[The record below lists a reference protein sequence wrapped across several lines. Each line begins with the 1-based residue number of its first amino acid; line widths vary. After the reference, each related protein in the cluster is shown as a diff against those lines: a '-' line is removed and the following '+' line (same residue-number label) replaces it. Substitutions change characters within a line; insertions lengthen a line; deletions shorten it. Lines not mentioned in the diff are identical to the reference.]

1 MLRRLP
7 DPVVTRG
14 GAAVFG
20 VIIAIGAIALAIPLL
35 PGESAPR
42 EGDIAPRAFAAV
54 HESEYVSEEL
64 TEAAR
69 VEAEAAVEPV
79 MASLE
84 EVPGEQLSL
93 LSMLFEEVVR
103 LRLRTGLSS
112 EERLG
117 ALGESPGG
125 IGLGQAIR
133 STLLTLDED
142 DLEDLRQSAVEG
154 VSAILSSPLR
164 EEDRRNRIEAYLLVG
179 NVPSFQNGEG
189 ALRELLDAFVTPTVA
204 LDEQTTQGLR
214 SEARDA
220 VAPVLVSY
228 SPGEVIAEEGQA
240 LDPVVIEALR
250 ETGVIREGFDYYDM
264 GAGLLMGAALGT
276 VLAVYLYRLQPFA
289 RPAERRGLMT
299 LLAVLGTLVA
309 VRVALPE
316 LLPDTEG
323 RFFAYGLPVGAAAV
337 VVSSVSAPRFGAM
350 VAVVIAL
357 YAGFIAATAPSLAG
371 AAFTSAL
378 EPLQLVI
385 AYAAGGLAGAAAMQR
400 TERLGRFAAAGLSV
414 GAATAAVLLAFW
426 MLTEQRETEGL
437 GWLAMAATVAGSGSA
452 VIGLG
457 VHVLL
462 STALRVTTRMQLME
476 LAQAGHPILQELQEK
491 APGTF
496 HHSMLVGTLGEQAA
510 NRIGADALLVRA
522 GAYYHDIGKM
532 QRPEYFV
539 ENNIERGVSPHDS
552 LAPEASARI
561 IHGHVLDG
569 MDLARR
575 RRLPALVGDFIPQ
588 HHGTRLVE
596 FFYHKAL
603 ERGETDAEAFRYPG
617 PRPQAKE
624 QAIVMLADSCEALVR
639 ANQPETHEEIDE
651 LVNGVFT
658 ERLAEGQMDE
668 CDITMRE
675 LREVAASFRSTLRA
689 VYHPRIEYPDAPDSQ
704 PESDVTTGGTAP
716 AVGPTPRGPVDPVEA
731 EGRATDE

>member
-1 MLRRLP
+1 MLRRRP

-14 GAAVFG
+14 GAAAFG
-20 VIIAIGAIALAIPLL
+20 IVIAIGAIALAIPLL

-54 HESEYVSEEL
+54 RESEYVSVEL
-64 TEAAR
+64 TAAAQDEAA
-69 VEAEAAVEPV
+69 AAVEPV
-79 MASLE
+79 MASLT
-84 EVPGEQLSL
+84 EVPAEQLRL
-93 LSMLFEEVVR
+93 LASLFEEVAR
-103 LRLRTGLSS
+103 LRLRSELSS
-112 EERLG
+112 EERLE
-117 ALGESPGG
+117 ALGESPSGM
-125 IGLGQAIR
+125 GLGQAIR
-133 STLLTLDED
+133 STLLTLSVQN
-142 DLEDLRQSAVEG
+142 LEDLRAASVEG

-164 EEDRRNRIEAYLLVG
+164 EEDKANRIEAYLLVG
-179 NVPSFQNGEG
+179 TVPSFQRGEG

-204 LDEQTTQGLR
+204 LDEQTTRGLR
-214 SEARDA
+214 EDAREAVGQVVVTYA
-220 VAPVLVSY
+220 
-228 SPGEVIAEEGQA
+228 PGEVIVEEGQA
-240 LDPVVIEALR
+240 LDAVAIEALR
-250 ETGVIREGFDYYDM
+250 ETGVIDEGFDYYDL

-276 VLAVYLYRLQPFA
+276 VLGVYLYRLQPFE

-323 RFFAYGLPVGAAAV
+323 RFFAYAMPVGAAAL

-350 VAVVIAL
+350 VAVVVAL

-378 EPLQLVI
+378 EPLELVI
-385 AYAAGGLAGAAAMQR
+385 AYAAAGLAGAAAMQR
-400 TERLGRFAAAGLSV
+400 TERLGRFAAAGVAV
-414 GAATAAVLLAFW
+414 GAATGAVLLAFW

-437 GWLAMAATVAGSGSA
+437 GWLALAAAIAGGGSS

-457 VHVLL
+457 LHVLL
-462 STALRVTTRMQLME
+462 SMALRVTTRMQLME

-496 HHSMLVGTLGEQAA
+496 HHSMLVGTLAEQAA
-510 NRIGADALLVRA
+510 SRIGADSLLVRA

-532 QRPEYFV
+532 ERPEYFV

-561 IHGHVLDG
+561 IHGHVFDG

-575 RRLPALVGDFIPQ
+575 RRLPAIVGDFIPQ
-588 HHGTRLVE
+588 HHGTRLVD

-603 ERGETDAEAFRYPG
+603 ERGETDAEEFRYPG

-639 ANQPETHEEIDE
+639 ATQPETHEEIDE
-651 LVNGVFT
+651 LVNGVFA
-658 ERLAEGQMDE
+658 ERLSEGQMDE
-668 CDITMRE
+668 CDITMHE
-675 LREVAASFRSTLRA
+675 LQVVAESFRSTLRA
-689 VYHPRIEYPDAPDSQ
+689 VYHPRIEYPDAPGFQDG
-704 PESDVTTGGTAP
+704 PEGSLAGAPP
-716 AVGPTPRGPVDPVEA
+716 AVGPTPTGPSDPAEA
-731 EGRATDE
+731 GERAADE

>member
-1 MLRRLP
+1 MLRRGN

-14 GAAVFG
+14 GATAFG
-20 VIIAIGAIALAIPLL
+20 VLIAIGAIVLAVPLL

-69 VEAEAAVEPV
+69 REAVDAVEPV

-84 EVPGEQLSL
+84 EVPEEQLRL
-93 LSMLFEEVVR
+93 IGILFGEVAR

-112 EERLG
+112 EERLEV
-117 ALGESPGG
+117 LGESPAGT
-125 IGLGQAIR
+125 GLGQAIR
-133 STLLTLDED
+133 STLLTLGVA
-142 DLEDLRQSAVEG
+142 DLEKLRAAAVEG
-154 VSAILSSPLR
+154 VSVILSSPLR
-164 EEDRRNRIEAYLLVG
+164 EEDKRNRIEAYLVVG
-179 NVPSFQNGEG
+179 DVPSFPNGEG

-204 LDEQTTQGLR
+204 LDEEATGALR
-214 SEARDA
+214 EEARA
-220 VAPVLVSY
+220 GVEPVLVTY
-228 SPGEVIAEEGQA
+228 TAGELIARKGQT
-240 LDPVVIEALR
+240 LDTVAVEALR
-250 ETGVIREGFDYYDM
+250 ETGVIREGFDYYDL
-264 GAGLLMGAALGT
+264 GAGMLMGAALGA
-276 VLAVYLYRLQPFA
+276 VLGVYLYRLQPFS
-289 RPAERRGLMT
+289 RPAERRALMT

-309 VRVALPE
+309 VRVGLPQ

-323 RFFAYGLPVGAAAV
+323 RFFAYAMPVAAAAV
-337 VVSSVSAPRFGAM
+337 VVSSVSAPRFGAI
-350 VAVVIAL
+350 VAVVVAL
-357 YAGFIAATAPSLAG
+357 YAGFIAATAPPLAG
-371 AAFTSAL
+371 AAFTSVL
-378 EPLQLVI
+378 EPLELVI

-400 TERLGRFAAAGLSV
+400 SERLGRFAGAGGAV
-414 GAATAAVLLAFW
+414 GAATGAVLLAFW
-426 MLTEQRETEGL
+426 LLTEQRETEGL
-437 GWLAMAATVAGSGSA
+437 GWLTLAATVAGGGSA

-457 VHVLL
+457 LHVLL
-462 STALRVTTRMQLME
+462 SMALRVTTRMQLME
-476 LAQAGHPILQELQEK
+476 LAQAGHPLLQELQEK

-496 HHSMLVGTLGEQAA
+496 HHSMLVGTLAEQAA

-552 LAPEASARI
+552 LAPEASATI

-575 RRLPALVGDFIPQ
+575 RRLPAIVGDFIPQ

-603 ERGETDAEAFRYPG
+603 ERGQADAEAFRYPG

-624 QAIVMLADSCEALVR
+624 YAIVMLADSCEALVR

-651 LVNGVFT
+651 LVNGVFA
-658 ERLAEGQMDE
+658 ERLAERQMDE
-668 CDITMRE
+668 CDITMSE
-675 LREVAASFRSTLRA
+675 LQTVAASFRSTLRA
-689 VYHPRIEYPDAPDSQ
+689 VYHPRIEYP
-704 PESDVTTGGTAP
+704 EAP
-716 AVGPTPRGPVDPVEA
+716 APTGPAAA
-731 EGRATDE
+731 EG

>member
-14 GAAVFG
+14 GATVFG

-35 PGESAPR
+35 PGEGEPS

-54 HESEYVSEEL
+54 HESEYISEEL
-64 TEAAR
+64 TAVAREEAA
-69 VEAEAAVEPV
+69 VAVEPV
-79 MASLE
+79 MAVLE
-84 EVPGEQLSL
+84 DVPEEQLRL
-93 LSMLFEEVVR
+93 LAVLFDEVVR
-103 LRLRTGLSS
+103 LQLRTDLTSD
-112 EERLG
+112 ERLA

-125 IGLGQAIR
+125 IGLGEEIR
-133 STLLTLDED
+133 STLLTLLLTLEVR
-142 DLEDLRQSAVEG
+142 DLENLRRSAADG
-154 VSAILSSPLR
+154 VRAILSSPLR
-164 EEDRRNRIEAYLLVG
+164 EEDRLNRIEAYLLVG
-179 NVPSFQNGEG
+179 NVPSFQNGEV

-204 LDEQTTQGLR
+204 LDGEATQTLR
-214 SEARDA
+214 EEARAA
-220 VAPVLVSY
+220 VEPVLVTY
-228 SPGEVIAEEGQA
+228 TTGEVIAEEGQT
-240 LDPVVIEALR
+240 LDAVAIEALR
-250 ETGVIREGFDYYDM
+250 EAGVLREGFDYYDL

-276 VLAVYLYRLQPFA
+276 VLGVYLYRLQPFA
-289 RPAERRGLMT
+289 RPAERRALMT

-323 RFFAYGLPVGAAAV
+323 RFFAYAMPVGAAAV
-337 VVSSVSAPRFGAM
+337 VVSSVSAPRFGAI
-350 VAVVIAL
+350 VAVVVAL

-378 EPLQLVI
+378 EPLELVI

-400 TERLGRFAAAGLSV
+400 TERLGRFAAAGLAV

-426 MLTEQRETEGL
+426 LLTEQRETQGL
-437 GWLAMAATVAGSGSA
+437 GWLSMAAAVAGGGSA

-457 VHVLL
+457 LHVLL
-462 STALRVTTRMQLME
+462 SMALRVTTRMQLME
-476 LAQAGHPILQELQEK
+476 LAQAGHPLLQELQEK

-496 HHSMLVGTLGEQAA
+496 HHSMLVGTLAEQAA
-510 NRIGADALLVRA
+510 NRIGADSLLVRA

-539 ENNIERGVSPHDS
+539 ENNIERGQSPHDS
-552 LAPEASARI
+552 LPPEASATI

-569 MDLARR
+569 MELARR
-575 RRLPALVGDFIPQ
+575 RRLPAIVGDFIPQ

-596 FFYHKAL
+596 FFYHQAL
-603 ERGETDAEAFRYPG
+603 ERGEADAEAFRYPG

-651 LVNGVFT
+651 LVNGVFA
-658 ERLAEGQMDE
+658 ERVAEGQMDE

-675 LREVAASFRSTLRA
+675 IQVVAASFRGTLRA
-689 VYHPRIEYPDAPDSQ
+689 VYHPRIEYPEAP
-704 PESDVTTGGTAP
+704 V
-716 AVGPTPRGPVDPVEA
+716 PTDPSKAEA
-731 EGRATDE
+731 EA

>member
-1 MLRRLP
+1 MLRRGN

-14 GAAVFG
+14 GATAFG
-20 VIIAIGAIALAIPLL
+20 VLIAIGAIVLAVPLL

-69 VEAEAAVEPV
+69 REAVDAVEPV

-84 EVPGEQLSL
+84 EVPEEQLRL
-93 LSMLFEEVVR
+93 IGILFGEVAR

-112 EERLG
+112 EERLEV
-117 ALGESPGG
+117 LGESPPGT
-125 IGLGQAIR
+125 GLGQAIR
-133 STLLTLDED
+133 STLLTLGVA
-142 DLEDLRQSAVEG
+142 DLEKLRAAAVEG
-154 VSAILSSPLR
+154 VSVILSSPLR
-164 EEDRRNRIEAYLLVG
+164 EEDKRNRIEAYLVVG
-179 NVPSFQNGEG
+179 DVPSFPNGEG
-189 ALRELLDAFVTPTVA
+189 ALRELLEAFVTPTVA
-204 LDEQTTQGLR
+204 LDEEATGALR
-214 SEARDA
+214 EEARA
-220 VAPVLVSY
+220 GVEPVLVTY
-228 SPGEVIAEEGQA
+228 TAGELIARKGQT
-240 LDPVVIEALR
+240 LDTVAVEALR
-250 ETGVIREGFDYYDM
+250 ETGVIREGFDYYDL
-264 GAGLLMGAALGT
+264 GAGMLMGAALGA
-276 VLAVYLYRLQPFA
+276 VLGVYLYRLQPFS
-289 RPAERRGLMT
+289 RPAERRALMT

-309 VRVALPE
+309 VRVGLPQ

-323 RFFAYGLPVGAAAV
+323 RFFAYAMPVAAAAV
-337 VVSSVSAPRFGAM
+337 VVSSVSAPRFGAI
-350 VAVVIAL
+350 VAVVVAL
-357 YAGFIAATAPSLAG
+357 YAGFIAATAPPLAG
-371 AAFTSAL
+371 AAFTSVL
-378 EPLQLVI
+378 EPLELVI

-400 TERLGRFAAAGLSV
+400 SERLGRFAGAGGAV
-414 GAATAAVLLAFW
+414 GAATGAVLLAFW
-426 MLTEQRETEGL
+426 LLTEQRETEGL
-437 GWLAMAATVAGSGSA
+437 GWLTLAATVAGGGSA

-457 VHVLL
+457 LHVLL
-462 STALRVTTRMQLME
+462 SMALRVTTRMQLME
-476 LAQAGHPILQELQEK
+476 LAQAGHPLLQELQEK

-496 HHSMLVGTLGEQAA
+496 HHSMLVGTLAEQAA

-552 LAPEASARI
+552 LAPEASATI

-575 RRLPALVGDFIPQ
+575 RRLPAIVGDFIPQ

-603 ERGETDAEAFRYPG
+603 ERGQADAEAFRYPG

-624 QAIVMLADSCEALVR
+624 YAIVMLADSCEALVR

-651 LVNGVFT
+651 LVNGVFA

-668 CDITMRE
+668 CDITMSE
-675 LREVAASFRSTLRA
+675 LQRVAASFRSTLRA
-689 VYHPRIEYPDAPDSQ
+689 VYHPRIEYP
-704 PESDVTTGGTAP
+704 EAP
-716 AVGPTPRGPVDPVEA
+716 APAGPAAA
-731 EGRATDE
+731 EG

>member
-1 MLRRLP
+1 MLRRGD

-14 GAAVFG
+14 GATAFG
-20 VIIAIGAIALAIPLL
+20 VLIAIGAIVLAVPLL
-35 PGESAPR
+35 PGESTPR

-69 VEAEAAVEPV
+69 REAVDAVEPV

-84 EVPGEQLSL
+84 EVPEEQLRL
-93 LSMLFEEVVR
+93 IGILFGEVAR

-112 EERLG
+112 EERLEV
-117 ALGESPGG
+117 LGESPPGT
-125 IGLGQAIR
+125 GLGQAIR
-133 STLLTLDED
+133 STLLALGVA
-142 DLEDLRQSAVEG
+142 DLEKLRAAAVEG
-154 VSAILSSPLR
+154 VSVILSSPLR
-164 EEDRRNRIEAYLLVG
+164 EEDKRNRIEAYLVVG
-179 NVPSFQNGEG
+179 DVPSFPSGEG

-204 LDEQTTQGLR
+204 LDEEATGALR
-214 SEARDA
+214 EEARA
-220 VAPVLVSY
+220 GVEPVLVTY
-228 SPGEVIAEEGQA
+228 TAGELIVREGQT
-240 LDPVVIEALR
+240 LDTVAVEALR
-250 ETGVIREGFDYYDM
+250 ETGVIREGFDYYDL
-264 GAGLLMGAALGT
+264 GAGMLMGAALGA
-276 VLAVYLYRLQPFA
+276 VLGVYLYRLQPFS
-289 RPAERRGLMT
+289 RPAERRALMT

-309 VRVALPE
+309 VRVGLPQ

-323 RFFAYGLPVGAAAV
+323 RFFAYAMPVAAAAV
-337 VVSSVSAPRFGAM
+337 VVSSISAPRFGAI
-350 VAVVIAL
+350 VAVVVAL
-357 YAGFIAATAPSLAG
+357 YAGFIAATAPPLAG
-371 AAFTSAL
+371 AAFTSVL
-378 EPLQLVI
+378 EPLELVI

-400 TERLGRFAAAGLSV
+400 SERLGRFAGAGVAV
-414 GAATAAVLLAFW
+414 GAATGAVLLAFW
-426 MLTEQRETEGL
+426 LLTEQRETEGL
-437 GWLAMAATVAGSGSA
+437 GWLTLAATVAGGGSA

-457 VHVLL
+457 LHVLL
-462 STALRVTTRMQLME
+462 SVALRVTTRMQLME
-476 LAQAGHPILQELQEK
+476 LAQAGHPLLQELQEK

-496 HHSMLVGTLGEQAA
+496 HHSMLVGTLAEQAA

-552 LAPEASARI
+552 LAPEASATI

-575 RRLPALVGDFIPQ
+575 RRLPAIVGDFIPQ

-603 ERGETDAEAFRYPG
+603 ERGQADAEAFRYPG

-624 QAIVMLADSCEALVR
+624 YAIVMLADSCEALVR

-651 LVNGVFT
+651 LVNGVFA

-668 CDITMRE
+668 CDITMSE
-675 LREVAASFRSTLRA
+675 LQRVAASFRSTLRA
-689 VYHPRIEYPDAPDSQ
+689 VYHPRIEYP
-704 PESDVTTGGTAP
+704 EAP
-716 AVGPTPRGPVDPVEA
+716 APAGPAAA
-731 EGRATDE
+731 EG

>member
-1 MLRRLP
+1 MLRRRP

-20 VIIAIGAIALAIPLL
+20 VVIAIGAMALAIPLL
-35 PGESAPR
+35 PGESAPH

-54 HESEYVSEEL
+54 REREYVSQVQ
-64 TEAAR
+64 TATARDEAA
-69 VEAEAAVEPV
+69 AAVEPV
-79 MASLE
+79 MAALD
-84 EVPGEQLSL
+84 EVPAEQLRL
-93 LSMLFEEVVR
+93 LAALFEEVSR
-103 LRLRTGLSS
+103 LRLRTDLSFD
-112 EERLG
+112 ERLQ

-125 IGLGQAIR
+125 MGLGQAIR
-133 STLLTLDED
+133 STLLTLGVR
-142 DLEDLRQSAVEG
+142 DLEDLRGSAVEG

-164 EEDRRNRIEAYLLVG
+164 EEDERNRIEAYLLVG
-179 NVPSFQNGEG
+179 NVPSFQDGEE
-189 ALRELLDAFVTPTVA
+189 ALRELLDAFVTPTVG
-204 LDEQTTQGLR
+204 LDEAGTLALR
-214 SEARDA
+214 EEAREA
-220 VAPVLVSY
+220 VAPVLVMY
-228 SPGEVIAEEGQA
+228 SAGELIAEEGQT
-240 LDPVVIEALR
+240 LDAVAIEALR
-250 ETGVIREGFDYYDM
+250 ETGVIREGFDYYDL

-276 VLAVYLYRLQPFA
+276 VLGVYLYRLQPFS
-289 RPAERRGLMT
+289 RPPERRALMT

-323 RFFAYGLPVGAAAV
+323 RFFAYAMPVGAAAV
-337 VVSSVSAPRFGAM
+337 LTSSVSAPRFGAI
-350 VAVVIAL
+350 VAVAVAL
-357 YAGFIAATAPSLAG
+357 FTGFIAATAPSLAG

-378 EPLQLVI
+378 EPLEIVI

-400 TERLGRFAAAGLSV
+400 TERLGRFAAAGLAV
-414 GAATAAVLLAFW
+414 GAATGGILLAFW
-426 MLTEQRETEGL
+426 LLTEQRETQGL
-437 GWLAMAATVAGSGSA
+437 AWLALAAGIAGGGSA

-457 VHVLL
+457 LHVLL

-496 HHSMLVGTLGEQAA
+496 HHSMLVGTLAEQAA

-539 ENNIERGVSPHDS
+539 ENNIDGGESPHDS
-552 LAPEASARI
+552 LAPEASAGI

-569 MDLARR
+569 MDMARR
-575 RRLPALVGDFIPQ
+575 RRLPAIVGDFIPQ
-588 HHGTRLVE
+588 HHGTRLVQ

-603 ERGETDAEAFRYPG
+603 ERGDADAEAFRYPG

-624 QAIVMLADSCEALVR
+624 QAVVMLADSCEALVR
-639 ANQPETHEEIDE
+639 ATQPETHEEIDE
-651 LVNGVFT
+651 LVNGVFA

-668 CDITMRE
+668 CDITMHE
-675 LREVAASFRSTLRA
+675 LQVVAASFRSTLRA
-689 VYHPRIEYPDAPDSQ
+689 VYHPRIEYPEAP
-704 PESDVTTGGTAP
+704 VP
-716 AVGPTPRGPVDPVEA
+716 ADGAETQA
-731 EGRATDE
+731 EG

>member
-1 MLRRLP
+1 MLRRRP

-14 GAAVFG
+14 GATAFG

-35 PGESAPR
+35 PGESAPH

-54 HESEYVSEEL
+54 RESEYVSEEL
-64 TEAAR
+64 TRAAR
-69 VEAEAAVEPV
+69 DEAEAAVEPV
-79 MASLE
+79 MAALE
-84 EVPGEQLSL
+84 EVPEQQLEL
-93 LSMLFEEVVR
+93 LDTLFDEVAR
-103 LRLRTGLSS
+103 LRLRTGLSAD
-112 EERLG
+112 ERLQT
-117 ALGESPGG
+117 LGESPGG
-125 IGLGQAIR
+125 LGLGQAIR
-133 STLLTLDED
+133 STLLTLNLRN
-142 DLEDLRQSAVEG
+142 LEDLRLSAAEG
-154 VSAILSSPLR
+154 VRAILNSPLR
-164 EEDRRNRIEAYLLVG
+164 EEDKRNRIEAYLLVG
-179 NVPSFQNGEG
+179 NVPSFRNGEG

-204 LDEQTTQGLR
+204 LDEETTLALR
-214 SEARDA
+214 DEARA
-220 VAPVLVSY
+220 SVEPVVVTY
-228 SPGEVIAEEGQA
+228 ATGEVIADEGQE
-240 LDPVVIEALR
+240 LDAVVIEALR
-250 ETGVIREGFDYYDM
+250 ETGVIREGFDYYDL

-276 VLAVYLYRLQPFA
+276 VLGVYLYRLQPFE

-323 RFFAYGLPVGAAAV
+323 RFFAYGVPVGAAAV

-350 VAVVIAL
+350 VAVVVAL

-378 EPLQLVI
+378 EPLELVI
-385 AYAAGGLAGAAAMQR
+385 AYAAAGLAGAAAMQR
-400 TERLGRFAAAGLSV
+400 TERLGRFATAGV
-414 GAATAAVLLAFW
+414 AVAAATGAVLLAFW
-426 MLTEQRETEGL
+426 LLTEQRETEGL
-437 GWLAMAATVAGSGSA
+437 GWLALAAGIAGGGSA

-457 VHVLL
+457 LHVLL
-462 STALRVTTRMQLME
+462 SVVLRVTTRMQLME

-496 HHSMLVGTLGEQAA
+496 HHSMLVGTLAEQAA

-532 QRPEYFV
+532 ERPEYFV
-539 ENNIERGVSPHDS
+539 ENNIDRGVSPHDS
-552 LAPEASARI
+552 IAPEASARI
-561 IHGHVLDG
+561 IQGHVLDG
-569 MDLARR
+569 MDIARR

-603 ERGETDAEAFRYPG
+603 ERGDAEEENFRYPG
-617 PRPQAKE
+617 PRPQEKE
-624 QAIVMLADSCEALVR
+624 HAIVMLADSCEALVR
-639 ANQPETHEEIDE
+639 ATQPETHEEIDE
-651 LVNGVFT
+651 LVNGVFA

-675 LREVAASFRSTLRA
+675 LQVVAASFRSTLRA
-689 VYHPRIEYPDAPDSQ
+689 VYHPRIEYPDAPERAGSRDAP
-704 PESDVTTGGTAP
+704 PETAAP
-716 AVGPTPRGPVDPVEA
+716 IVGPTPADSDAPPI
-731 EGRATDE
+731 RAADE

>member
-1 MLRRLP
+1 MLRRGN

-14 GAAVFG
+14 GATAFG
-20 VIIAIGAIALAIPLL
+20 VLIAIGAIVLAVPLL

-69 VEAEAAVEPV
+69 REAVDAVEPV

-84 EVPGEQLSL
+84 EVPEEQLRL
-93 LSMLFEEVVR
+93 IGILFGEVAR

-112 EERLG
+112 EERLEV
-117 ALGESPGG
+117 LGESPPGT
-125 IGLGQAIR
+125 GLGQAIR
-133 STLLTLDED
+133 STLLTLGVA
-142 DLEDLRQSAVEG
+142 DLEKLRAAAVEG
-154 VSAILSSPLR
+154 VSVILSSPLR
-164 EEDRRNRIEAYLLVG
+164 EEDKRNRIEAYLVVG
-179 NVPSFQNGEG
+179 DVPSFPNGEG
-189 ALRELLDAFVTPTVA
+189 ALRELLEAFVTPTVA
-204 LDEQTTQGLR
+204 LDEEATGALR
-214 SEARDA
+214 EKARA
-220 VAPVLVSY
+220 GVEPVLVTY
-228 SPGEVIAEEGQA
+228 TAGELIARKGQT
-240 LDPVVIEALR
+240 LDTVAVEALR
-250 ETGVIREGFDYYDM
+250 ETGVIREGFDYYDL
-264 GAGLLMGAALGT
+264 GAGMLMGAALGA
-276 VLAVYLYRLQPFA
+276 VLGVYLYRLQPFS
-289 RPAERRGLMT
+289 RPAERRALMT

-309 VRVALPE
+309 VRVGLPQ

-323 RFFAYGLPVGAAAV
+323 RFFAYAMPVAAAAV
-337 VVSSVSAPRFGAM
+337 VVSSVSAPRFGAI
-350 VAVVIAL
+350 VAVVVAL
-357 YAGFIAATAPSLAG
+357 YAGFIAATAPPLAG
-371 AAFTSAL
+371 AAFTSVL
-378 EPLQLVI
+378 EPLELVI

-400 TERLGRFAAAGLSV
+400 SERLGRFAGAGGAV
-414 GAATAAVLLAFW
+414 GAATGAVLLAFW
-426 MLTEQRETEGL
+426 LLTEQRETEGL
-437 GWLAMAATVAGSGSA
+437 GWLTLAATVAGGGSA

-457 VHVLL
+457 LHVLL
-462 STALRVTTRMQLME
+462 SMALRVTTRMQLME
-476 LAQAGHPILQELQEK
+476 LAQAGHPLLQELQEK

-496 HHSMLVGTLGEQAA
+496 HHSVLVGTLAEQAA

-552 LAPEASARI
+552 LAPEASASI
-561 IHGHVLDG
+561 IHGHVFDG

-575 RRLPALVGDFIPQ
+575 RRLPAIVGDFIPQ

-603 ERGETDAEAFRYPG
+603 ERGQADAEAFRYPG

-624 QAIVMLADSCEALVR
+624 YAIVMLADSCEALVR

-651 LVNGVFT
+651 LVNGVFA

-668 CDITMRE
+668 CDITMSE
-675 LREVAASFRSTLRA
+675 LQRVAASFRSTLRA
-689 VYHPRIEYPDAPDSQ
+689 VYHPRIEYP
-704 PESDVTTGGTAP
+704 EAP
-716 AVGPTPRGPVDPVEA
+716 APAGPAAA
-731 EGRATDE
+731 EG

>member
-1 MLRRLP
+1 MLRRGN

-14 GAAVFG
+14 GATAFG
-20 VIIAIGAIALAIPLL
+20 VLIAIGAIVLAVPLL

-69 VEAEAAVEPV
+69 REAVDAVEPV

-84 EVPGEQLSL
+84 EVPEEQLRL
-93 LSMLFEEVVR
+93 IGILFGEVAR

-112 EERLG
+112 EERLEV
-117 ALGESPGG
+117 LGESPAGT
-125 IGLGQAIR
+125 GLGQAIR
-133 STLLTLDED
+133 STLLTLGVA
-142 DLEDLRQSAVEG
+142 DLEKLRAAAVEG
-154 VSAILSSPLR
+154 VSVILSSPLR
-164 EEDRRNRIEAYLLVG
+164 EEDKRNRIEAYLVVG
-179 NVPSFQNGEG
+179 DVPSFPNGEG

-204 LDEQTTQGLR
+204 LDEEATGALR
-214 SEARDA
+214 EEARA
-220 VAPVLVSY
+220 GVEPVLVTY
-228 SPGEVIAEEGQA
+228 TAGELIARKGQT
-240 LDPVVIEALR
+240 LDTVAVEALR
-250 ETGVIREGFDYYDM
+250 ETGVIREGFDYYDL
-264 GAGLLMGAALGT
+264 GAGMLMGAALGA
-276 VLAVYLYRLQPFA
+276 VLGVYLYRLQPFS
-289 RPAERRGLMT
+289 RPAERRALMT

-309 VRVALPE
+309 VRVGLPQ

-323 RFFAYGLPVGAAAV
+323 RFFAYAMPVAAAAV
-337 VVSSVSAPRFGAM
+337 VVSSVSAPRFGAI
-350 VAVVIAL
+350 VAVVVAL
-357 YAGFIAATAPSLAG
+357 YAGFIAATAPPLAG
-371 AAFTSAL
+371 AAFTSVL
-378 EPLQLVI
+378 EPLELVI

-400 TERLGRFAAAGLSV
+400 SERLGRFAGAGGAV
-414 GAATAAVLLAFW
+414 GAATGAVLLAFW
-426 MLTEQRETEGL
+426 LLTEQRETEGL
-437 GWLAMAATVAGSGSA
+437 GWLTLAATVAGGGSA

-457 VHVLL
+457 LHVLL
-462 STALRVTTRMQLME
+462 SMALRVTTRMQLME
-476 LAQAGHPILQELQEK
+476 LAQAGHPLLQELQEK

-496 HHSMLVGTLGEQAA
+496 HHSMLVGTLAEQAA

-552 LAPEASARI
+552 LAPEASATI

-575 RRLPALVGDFIPQ
+575 RRLPAIVGDFIPQ

-603 ERGETDAEAFRYPG
+603 ERGQADAEAFRYPG

-624 QAIVMLADSCEALVR
+624 YAIVMLADSCEALVR

-651 LVNGVFT
+651 LVNGVFA
-658 ERLAEGQMDE
+658 ERLAERQMDE
-668 CDITMRE
+668 CDITMKE
-675 LREVAASFRSTLRA
+675 LQTVAASFRSTLRA
-689 VYHPRIEYPDAPDSQ
+689 VYHPRIEYP
-704 PESDVTTGGTAP
+704 EAP
-716 AVGPTPRGPVDPVEA
+716 APAGPAAA
-731 EGRATDE
+731 EG

>member
-14 GAAVFG
+14 GAAIFG
-20 VIIAIGAIALAIPLL
+20 VAIAIGAIALSIPLL
-35 PGESAPR
+35 PGESEPA

-54 HESEYVSEEL
+54 RESEYISEEL
-64 TEAAR
+64 TEQAR
-69 VEAEAAVEPV
+69 NTAETAVEPV
-79 MASLE
+79 MASLQQ
-84 EVPGEQLSL
+84 VPAEQLKSL
-93 LSMLFEEVVR
+93 ATLFTETAR
-103 LRLRTGLSS
+103 LRLRSELSS
-112 EERLG
+112 EDRLKE
-117 ALGESPGG
+117 LRTVVENDR
-125 IGLGQAIR
+125 LGQAIL
-133 STLLTLDED
+133 STLLTLGMH
-142 DLEDLRQSAVEG
+142 DLEDLRQATIEG
-154 VSAILSSPLR
+154 LSSILNSPLR
-164 EEDRRNRIEAYLLVG
+164 EEDQRNRIEAYLLVG
-179 NVPSFQNGEG
+179 TVPSFQNGEG
-189 ALRELLDAFVTPTVA
+189 ALRELLEAFTRPTLA
-204 LDEQTTQGLR
+204 LDEKATLSLQA
-214 SEARDA
+214 EARA
-220 VAPVLVSY
+220 SVPLVVVTY
-228 SPGEVIAEEGQA
+228 TPGAVIAEEGQP
-240 LDPVVIEALR
+240 LDAVAIEALR
-250 ETGVIREGFDYYDM
+250 ETGVIREGFDYYDL

-276 VLAVYLYRLQPFA
+276 VLGVYLYRLQPFS

-323 RFFAYGLPVGAAAV
+323 HFFAYAMPVGAAAV

-357 YAGFIAATAPSLAG
+357 YTGFIAATAPSLAG

-378 EPLQLVI
+378 EPLELVI

-400 TERLGRFAAAGLSV
+400 TERLGRFAAAGLAV
-414 GAATAAVLLAFW
+414 TGATGAILLAFW
-426 MLTEQRETEGL
+426 LLTEQRETDAL
-437 GWLAMAATVAGSGSA
+437 GWLALAAAIAGGGSS

-457 VHVLL
+457 LHVLL
-462 STALRVTTRMQLME
+462 SVALRVTTRMQLME
-476 LAQAGHPILQELQEK
+476 LAQAGHPLLRELQEK

-496 HHSMLVGTLGEQAA
+496 HHSMLVGSLAEQAA

-539 ENNIERGVSPHDS
+539 ENNIARGVSPHDS

-603 ERGETDAEAFRYPG
+603 ERGETDSEVYRYPG

-639 ANQPETHEEIDE
+639 ASQPETYEEIDE
-651 LVNGVFT
+651 LVNGVFA
-658 ERLAEGQMDE
+658 ERLAEGQLDE

-675 LREVAASFRSTLRA
+675 LQVVAASFRSTLRA
-689 VYHPRIEYPDAPDSQ
+689 VYHPRIEYPEAPVPD
-704 PESDVTTGGTAP
+704 DP
-716 AVGPTPRGPVDPVEA
+716 AGA
-731 EGRATDE
+731 EG

>member
-1 MLRRLP
+1 MLRRRP

-14 GAAVFG
+14 GATAFG

-35 PGESAPR
+35 PGESAPH

-54 HESEYVSEEL
+54 RESEYVSEEL
-64 TEAAR
+64 TRAAR
-69 VEAEAAVEPV
+69 DEAEAAVEPV
-79 MASLE
+79 MAALE
-84 EVPGEQLSL
+84 EVPDQQLEL
-93 LSMLFEEVVR
+93 LDTLFDEVAR
-103 LRLRTGLSS
+103 LRLRTGLSAD
-112 EERLG
+112 ERLQT
-117 ALGESPGG
+117 LGESPGG
-125 IGLGQAIR
+125 LGLGQAIR
-133 STLLTLDED
+133 STLLTLNLRN
-142 DLEDLRQSAVEG
+142 LEDLRLSAAEG
-154 VSAILSSPLR
+154 VRAILSSPLR
-164 EEDRRNRIEAYLLVG
+164 EEDKRNRIEAYLLVG
-179 NVPSFQNGEG
+179 NVPSFRNGEG

-204 LDEQTTQGLR
+204 LDEETTLALR
-214 SEARDA
+214 DEARA
-220 VAPVLVSY
+220 SVEPVVVTY
-228 SPGEVIAEEGQA
+228 ATGEVIADEGQE
-240 LDPVVIEALR
+240 LDAVVIEALR
-250 ETGVIREGFDYYDM
+250 ETGVIREGFDYYDL

-276 VLAVYLYRLQPFA
+276 VLGVYLYRLQPFE

-323 RFFAYGLPVGAAAV
+323 RFFAYGVPVGAAAV

-350 VAVVIAL
+350 VAVVVAL

-378 EPLQLVI
+378 EPLELVI
-385 AYAAGGLAGAAAMQR
+385 AYAAAGLAGAAAMQR
-400 TERLGRFAAAGLSV
+400 TERLGRFATAGV
-414 GAATAAVLLAFW
+414 AVAAATGAVLLAFW
-426 MLTEQRETEGL
+426 LLTEQRETEGL
-437 GWLAMAATVAGSGSA
+437 GWLALAAGIAGGGSA

-457 VHVLL
+457 LHVLL
-462 STALRVTTRMQLME
+462 SVVLRVTTRMQLME

-496 HHSMLVGTLGEQAA
+496 HHSMLVGTLAEQAA

-532 QRPEYFV
+532 ERPEYFV
-539 ENNIERGVSPHDS
+539 ENNIDRGVSPHDS
-552 LAPEASARI
+552 IAPEASARI
-561 IHGHVLDG
+561 IQGHVLDG
-569 MDLARR
+569 MDIARR

-603 ERGETDAEAFRYPG
+603 ERGDAEEENFRYPG
-617 PRPQAKE
+617 PRPQEKE
-624 QAIVMLADSCEALVR
+624 HAIVMLADSCEALVR
-639 ANQPETHEEIDE
+639 ATQPETHEEIDE
-651 LVNGVFT
+651 LVNGVFA

-675 LREVAASFRSTLRA
+675 LQVVAASFRSTLRA
-689 VYHPRIEYPDAPDSQ
+689 VYHPRIEYPDAPERAGSRDAP
-704 PESDVTTGGTAP
+704 PETAAP
-716 AVGPTPRGPVDPVEA
+716 IVGPTPADSDAPPI
-731 EGRATDE
+731 RAADE

>member
-1 MLRRLP
+1 MLRRGN

-14 GAAVFG
+14 GATAFG
-20 VIIAIGAIALAIPLL
+20 VLIAIGAIVLAVPLL

-69 VEAEAAVEPV
+69 REAVDAAEPV

-84 EVPGEQLSL
+84 EVPEEQLRL
-93 LSMLFEEVVR
+93 IGILFGEVAR

-112 EERLG
+112 EERLEV
-117 ALGESPGG
+117 LGESPAGT
-125 IGLGQAIR
+125 GLGQAIR
-133 STLLTLDED
+133 STLLTLGVA
-142 DLEDLRQSAVEG
+142 DLEKLRAAAVEG
-154 VSAILSSPLR
+154 VSVILSSPLR
-164 EEDRRNRIEAYLLVG
+164 EEDKRNRIEAYLVVG
-179 NVPSFQNGEG
+179 DVPSFPNGEG

-204 LDEQTTQGLR
+204 LDEEATGALR
-214 SEARDA
+214 EEARA
-220 VAPVLVSY
+220 GVEPVLVTY
-228 SPGEVIAEEGQA
+228 TAGELIARKGQT
-240 LDPVVIEALR
+240 LDTVAVEALR
-250 ETGVIREGFDYYDM
+250 ETGVIREGFDYYDL
-264 GAGLLMGAALGT
+264 GAGMLMGAALGA
-276 VLAVYLYRLQPFA
+276 VLGVYLYRLQPFS
-289 RPAERRGLMT
+289 RPAERRALMT

-309 VRVALPE
+309 VRVGLPQ

-323 RFFAYGLPVGAAAV
+323 RFFAYAMPVAAAAV
-337 VVSSVSAPRFGAM
+337 VVSSVSAPRFGAI
-350 VAVVIAL
+350 VAVVVAL
-357 YAGFIAATAPSLAG
+357 YAGFIAATAPPLAG
-371 AAFTSAL
+371 AAFTSVL
-378 EPLQLVI
+378 EPLELVI

-400 TERLGRFAAAGLSV
+400 SERLGRFAGAGVAV
-414 GAATAAVLLAFW
+414 GAATGAVLLAFW
-426 MLTEQRETEGL
+426 LLTEQRETEGL
-437 GWLAMAATVAGSGSA
+437 GWLTLAATVAGGGSA

-457 VHVLL
+457 LHVLL
-462 STALRVTTRMQLME
+462 SMALRVTTRMQLME
-476 LAQAGHPILQELQEK
+476 LAQAGHPLLQELQEK

-496 HHSMLVGTLGEQAA
+496 HHSMLVGTLAEQAA

-552 LAPEASARI
+552 LAPEASATI

-575 RRLPALVGDFIPQ
+575 RRLPAIVGDFIPQ

-603 ERGETDAEAFRYPG
+603 ERGQADAEAFRYPG

-624 QAIVMLADSCEALVR
+624 YAIVMLADSCEALVR

-651 LVNGVFT
+651 LVNRVFA
-658 ERLAEGQMDE
+658 ERLAERQMDE
-668 CDITMRE
+668 CDITMKE
-675 LREVAASFRSTLRA
+675 LQTVAASFRSTLRA
-689 VYHPRIEYPDAPDSQ
+689 VYHPRIEYP
-704 PESDVTTGGTAP
+704 EAP
-716 AVGPTPRGPVDPVEA
+716 APAGPAAA
-731 EGRATDE
+731 EG

>member
-20 VIIAIGAIALAIPLL
+20 VLIAIGAIVLAVPLL
-35 PGESAPR
+35 PGESEPR

-54 HESEYVSEEL
+54 RESEYVSEQL

-69 VEAEAAVEPV
+69 EEAVAAVEPV
-79 MASLE
+79 MASLDD
-84 EVPGEQLSL
+84 VPVEQLKL
-93 LSMLFEEVVR
+93 LTTLFEEVAR
-103 LRLRTGLSS
+103 LRLRTGLSFD
-112 EERLG
+112 ERLG

-133 STLLTLDED
+133 STLLTLEVR
-142 DLEDLRQSAVEG
+142 DLEALRRSAVEG
-154 VSAILSSPLR
+154 VSAILSSPLQ
-164 EEDRRNRIEAYLLVG
+164 EEDKRNRIEAYLLVG

-204 LDEQTTQGLR
+204 LDEVATAALR
-214 SEARDA
+214 REAREA
-220 VAPVLVSY
+220 VAPVVATYAS
-228 SPGEVIAEEGQA
+228 GELIAKEGQT
-240 LDPVVIEALR
+240 LDAVVIEALR
-250 ETGVIREGFDYYDM
+250 ETGVINEGFDYYDL
-264 GAGLLMGAALGT
+264 GAGLLMGAALGA
-276 VLAVYLYRLQPFA
+276 VLGVYLYRLQPFS
-289 RPAERRGLMT
+289 RPAERRALMT
-299 LLAVLGTLVA
+299 FLAVMGTLVA
-309 VRVALPE
+309 VRLGLPE

-323 RFFAYGLPVGAAAV
+323 RFFAYALPVAAAAL
-337 VVSSVSAPRFGAM
+337 VVSSISAPRFGAI
-350 VAVVIAL
+350 VAVVVAL
-357 YAGFIAATAPSLAG
+357 YAGFIAATAPALAG

-400 TERLGRFAAAGLSV
+400 TERLGRFATAGV
-414 GAATAAVLLAFW
+414 AVAAATGAVLLAFW

-437 GWLAMAATVAGSGSA
+437 GWLALAAGIAGGGAA
-452 VIGLG
+452 VIALGL
-457 VHVLL
+457 HVLL
-462 STALRVTTRMQLME
+462 SMALRVTTRMQLME
-476 LAQAGHPILQELQEK
+476 LAQAGHPLLQELQEK

-496 HHSMLVGTLGEQAA
+496 HHSMLVGTLAEQAA
-510 NRIGADALLVRA
+510 NRIGADSLLVRA

-539 ENNIERGVSPHDS
+539 ENNIERGRSPHDS
-552 LAPEASARI
+552 LPPEASATI

-575 RRLPALVGDFIPQ
+575 RRLPAIVGDFIPQ
-588 HHGTRLVE
+588 HHGTRLVQ
-596 FFYHKAL
+596 FFYHQAL
-603 ERGETDAEAFRYPG
+603 ERGEADPEGFRYPG

-624 QAIVMLADSCEALVR
+624 HAIVMLADSCEALVR

-651 LVNGVFT
+651 LVNGVFA

-675 LREVAASFRSTLRA
+675 LQEVAASFRSTLRA
-689 VYHPRIEYPDAPDSQ
+689 VYHPRIEYPDAP
-704 PESDVTTGGTAP
+704 AP
-716 AVGPTPRGPVDPVEA
+716 ADPA
-731 EGRATDE
+731 ETEG

>member
-1 MLRRLP
+1 MLRRQP

-14 GAAVFG
+14 GAAAFG
-20 VIIAIGAIALAIPLL
+20 VVIAIGAIALAIPLL

-54 HESEYVSEEL
+54 RESEYVSQEL

-69 VEAEAAVEPV
+69 DEAAGAIEPV

-84 EVPGEQLSL
+84 EVPADQLRL
-93 LSMLFEEVVR
+93 LNVLFEEVVR
-103 LRLRTGLSS
+103 LRLREGLSL
-112 EERLG
+112 EEQLE
-117 ALGESPGG
+117 ALGEAPGG
-125 IGLGQAIR
+125 MGLGTAIR
-133 STLLTLDED
+133 STLLTLEVRE
-142 DLEDLRQSAVEG
+142 LGDLREAAVEG

-164 EEDRRNRIEAYLLVG
+164 EADKQNRIEAYLLVG
-179 NVPSFQNGEG
+179 RVPSFQNGEG
-189 ALRELLDAFVTPTVA
+189 ALRELLEAFVTPTVA
-204 LDEQTTQGLR
+204 LDLETTQTLQE
-214 SEARDA
+214 EARES
-220 VAPVLVSY
+220 VEPVLVTY
-228 SPGEVIAEEGQA
+228 ATGEVIAEEGQT
-240 LDPVVIEALR
+240 LDAVAIEALR
-250 ETGVIREGFDYYDM
+250 ETGVIDEGFDYYDL

-276 VLAVYLYRLQPFA
+276 VLGVYLYRLQPFA
-289 RPAERRGLMT
+289 RPAERRGVMT

-323 RFFAYGLPVGAAAV
+323 RFFAYALPVGAAAV
-337 VVSSVSAPRFGAM
+337 LVSSVSAPRFGAT
-350 VAVVIAL
+350 VAVVVAM

-378 EPLQLVI
+378 EPLELVI
-385 AYAAGGLAGAAAMQR
+385 AYAAGGLGGAAAMQR
-400 TERLGRFAAAGLSV
+400 TERLARFAAAGLAV

-426 MLTEQRETEGL
+426 LLTEQRETEGL
-437 GWLAMAATVAGSGSA
+437 GWLALSATIAGGGSA

-457 VHVLL
+457 LYVLL

-496 HHSMLVGTLGEQAA
+496 HHSMLVGTLAEQAA
-510 NRIGADALLVRA
+510 NRIGADSLLVRA

-532 QRPEYFV
+532 ERPEYFV
-539 ENNIERGVSPHDS
+539 ENNIDRGVSPHDS

-561 IHGHVLDG
+561 IHGHVHDG
-569 MDLARR
+569 VEIARR
-575 RRLPALVGDFIPQ
+575 RRLPAIVGDFIPQ

-603 ERGETDAEAFRYPG
+603 ERGDAEEETFRYPG

-639 ANQPETHEEIDE
+639 AIQPETHEEIDE
-651 LVNGVFT
+651 LVNGVFA

-668 CDITMRE
+668 SDITMRE
-675 LREVAASFRSTLRA
+675 LQVVAASFRSTLRA
-689 VYHPRIEYPDAPDSQ
+689 VYHPRIEYPDAPE
-704 PESDVTTGGTAP
+704 PSDAPGAPANTFAP
-716 AVGPTPRGPVDPVEA
+716 AVGPTPGDPDGPPI
-731 EGRATDE
+731 RAADE